1 MISTGTDDL
10 FRLARERADFLEA
23 EVRQLQ
29 AEREEVEFQLHG
41 GTDVDGPVSRGL
53 DGLDLPG
60 KANVVHFTAV
70 DALIEVYELRAEVR
84 RLQEAL
90 HVIRDAHEPPDRPGA
105 SCAEGCFGRWPCVA
119 WFEADVALSTP
130 DRGDDDE

>member
-10 FRLARERADFLEA
+10 LRLSRERADFLEA
-23 EVRQLQ
+23 DNAR
-29 AEREEVEFQLHG
+29 
-41 GTDVDGPVSRGL
+41 
-53 DGLDLPG
+53 
-60 KANVVHFTAV
+60 
-70 DALIEVYELRAEVR
+70 LR
-84 RLQEAL
+84 EAL
-90 HVIRDAHEPPDRPGA
+90 HVIRDAHAQPDRPGA